1 MTSALNWL
9 LGLDALRPGMEG
21 VEFGFERPLPAWA
34 WALVTLAA
42 VFVAWRAYRRLE
54 GAITAR
60 FALGFLRAALLV
72 LVAVL
77 IAGPR
82 LIKPN
87 ETEERDWLIVLADRS
102 ASMTVRDAARPT
114 SAERI
119 AREAQLA
126 ATLAETREVWRR
138 LADDRVVL
146 WLGFDSGAFE
156 LPASA
161 EGPLPDLGDP
171 IGRRTAIGRAL
182 EQALRRAAA
191 RPVSGV
197 VVLSDG
203 RSADDVPRAVTR
215 RLEAER
221 IPVFAVPLGADEPL
235 PDLAVREVDA
245 PRTAFVRDAV
255 PVEVDLEQLGAP
267 DAARAH
273 GAVVELIDTDTG
285 AVLDSKEVDWR
296 DAQGADAAGARA
308 SARVVLTTRPARA
321 GATKWSVRVRPGP
334 GAPPDLIDD
343 NNSADFAIELVD
355 RPVRVLAIDG
365 YPRWEYRFIKNLLVR
380 EQSISA
386 AVMLLAPGRRY
397 LQEGSIIL
405 DTLPRSP
412 EEWAQFDLVLIGDV
426 WPGVFTPEQLAM
438 LRERI
443 AIGGAG
449 LIWIAGEGSTPG
461 AWAGTAMAD
470 LLPFALPERAA
481 AARAGSALPTFGGP
495 VLMRPTLAADRLG
508 VLRLADEPSA
518 EAEGLYWPAALSS
531 PATGW
536 SMLYWAQRIDPAI
549 LKPTAEALA
558 VAVPVENGA
567 PVNDGG
573 TFPLVL
579 SMRYGA
585 GRSLYVATDE
595 IWRWRYGRGDFL
607 PERFWVQMI
616 RLLGRE
622 SLARSGKPALLEIT
636 PRRGEVDRPA
646 QIELTLLDQALV
658 ESAPATMR
666 VRIVREGS
674 VDERAAPGT
683 TPDDA
688 ATTELVLTSR
698 AGVGSTGAGAARTYS
713 ATWLP
718 TASGRYRID
727 ASDPLIASAGGL
739 SVRAEVWQADD
750 EMRTPQTDHALLA
763 RLAESTGGRVLAP
776 GDLSQLLDP
785 NVLPK
790 RRLRLAGE
798 PDIETLWDTPLALIL
813 VMLLLTTEWAWRR
826 LLKFA

>member
-1 MTSALNWL
+1 MNDFARWF
-9 LGLDALRPGMEG
+9 LGLETLRPGMEG
-21 VEFGFERPLPAWA
+21 VEFGFERPLPPWG
-34 WALVTLAA
+34 WALVVLVAA
-42 VFVAWRAYRRLE
+42 FFAWRAYRKLD
-54 GAITAR
+54 GAPAAR
-60 FALGFLRAALLV
+60 TALGTLRAALIV
-72 LVAVL
+72 LLALL

-87 ETEERDWLIVLADRS
+87 ETEEKDWVLVLADRS
-102 ASMTVRDAARPT
+102 ASMTVRDAPAAAASPR
-114 SAERI
+114 SS
-119 AREAQLA
+119 REEQLKA
-126 ATLAETREVWRR
+126 ALDTTAPVWSR

-156 LPASA
+156 LPSA
-161 EGPLPDLGDP
+161 DGIAELGAP
-171 IGRRTAIGRAL
+171 AGRRTSIGRAI

-191 RPVSGV
+191 RPISGV

-203 RSADDVPRAVTR
+203 RSADDVSRAVVR

-221 IPVFAVPLGADEPL
+221 IPVFAVPLGADAPL
-235 PDLAVREVDA
+235 PDLAVRDVVA

-255 PVEVDLEQLGAP
+255 PIEVDLEQLGASE
-267 DAARAH
+267 AARAQ
-273 GAVVELIDTDTG
+273 GAVVELIDQDTG
-285 AVLDSKEVDWR
+285 AVLDSKPVEWNPPR
-296 DAQGADAAGARA
+296 EGASDAAATARA
-308 SARVVLTTRPARA
+308 VLTTRPARA
-321 GATKWSVRVRPGP
+321 GQTRWSVRIRPGP
-334 GAPPDLIDD
+334 GALPDLIDD
-343 NNSADFAIELVD
+343 NNTSEFTIELVD

-365 YPRWEYRFIKNLLVR
+365 YPRWEYRFLKNLLVR

-397 LQEGSIIL
+397 LQEGSIVL
-405 DTLPRSP
+405 DALPRSP
-412 EEWAQFDLVLIGDV
+412 EEWARFDLVIIGDV
-426 WPGVFTPEQLAM
+426 WPGVFTPEQLAQ

-449 LIWIAGEGSTPG
+449 LIWIGGEGSTPG
-461 AWAGTAMAD
+461 AWAGSELAD
-470 LLPFALPERAA
+470 LLPFTLPERAA
-481 AARAGSALPTFGGP
+481 AARSGSAIPPFAGP

-508 VLRLADEPSA
+508 VLRLTDEPTA
-518 EAEGLYWPAALSS
+518 GTGGIYWPPVLSS
-531 PATGW
+531 PETGW
-536 SMLYWAQRIDPAI
+536 SMLHWAQRIDPAT

-558 VAVPVENGA
+558 VAVPIENGEA
-567 PVNDGG
+567 AEAGAH
-573 TFPLVL
+573 PLVL

-666 VRIVREGS
+666 VRITRKGS
-674 VDERAAPGT
+674 VDDRGAPAQ

-698 AGVGSTGAGAARTYS
+698 AGDGRAAAAAGSARDYS

-718 TASGRYRID
+718 TISGRFRIE
-727 ASDPLIASAGGL
+727 AVDPLIAGAGGL
-739 SVRAEVWQADD
+739 SIAAEVWQADD

-776 GDLSQLLDP
+776 GDLAQLLDP

-798 PDIETLWDTPLALIL
+798 PDVETLWDTPLALML
-813 VMLLLTTEWAWRR
+813 LMLLLTIEWAWRR

>member
-1 MTSALNWL
+1 MTGAFNWL
-9 LGLDALRPGMEG
+9 LGLESLRPGMEG
-21 VEFGFERPLPAWA
+21 VEFGFERPLPAWG
-34 WALVTLAA
+34 WALVALAA
-42 VFVAWRAYRRLE
+42 VFFAWRAYRRLE
-54 GAITAR
+54 GAGAAR
-60 FALGFLRAALLV
+60 FALGTLRAALLV

-82 LIKPN
+82 LVKPS

-102 ASMTVRDAARPT
+102 ASMTVRDATLPGGGDRV
-114 SAERI
+114 

-126 ATLAETREVWRR
+126 ATLAGSREVWKR

-156 LPASA
+156 LHGSGD
-161 EGPLPDLGDP
+161 GPLPDLGAP
-171 IGRRTAIGRAL
+171 AGRRTAVGRAL

-191 RPVSGV
+191 RPISGV

-221 IPVFAVPLGADEPL
+221 VPVFAVPLGADAPL
-235 PDLAVREVDA
+235 PDLAVRDVVA

-267 DAARAH
+267 ESARAH
-273 GAVVELIDTDTG
+273 GAIVELIDADTG
-285 AVLDSKEVDWR
+285 AVLDSKDVDWR
-296 DAQGADAAGARA
+296 AAPGAEGAGA
-308 SARVVLTTRPARA
+308 SARVVLTTRPSRA
-321 GATKWSVRVRPGP
+321 GLSKWSVRVRPGP

-343 NNSADFAIELVD
+343 NNSSDFAVELVD

-365 YPRWEYRFIKNLLVR
+365 YPRWEYRFFKNLLVR

-386 AVMLLAPGRRY
+386 AAMLLAPGRRY
-397 LQEGSIIL
+397 LQEGSIVL
-405 DTLPRSP
+405 DALPRSP
-412 EEWAQFDLVLIGDV
+412 EEWARFDLVVIGDV

-438 LRERI
+438 LRERV
-443 AIGGAG
+443 AVGGAG
-449 LIWIAGEGSTPG
+449 LIWIGGEGSTPG
-461 AWAGTAMAD
+461 AWAGTELAD

-518 EAEGLYWPAALSS
+518 ELGGLYWPEALSS

-536 SMLYWAQRIDPAI
+536 SMLYWAHRIEPSM

-558 VAVPVENGA
+558 VALPVEGGRVIDNAGA
-567 PVNDGG
+567 N
-573 TFPLVL
+573 PLVL

-585 GRSLYVATDE
+585 GRVLYVATDE

-622 SLARSGKPALLEIT
+622 SLARSGRPALLEVT

-658 ESAPATMR
+658 EAAPSSIK
-666 VRIVREGS
+666 VRIAREG
-674 VDERAAPGT
+674 AADGRGAP
-683 TPDDA
+683 PDDA
-688 ATTELVLTSR
+688 EAPTELLLTPRPGDGR
-698 AGVGSTGAGAARTYS
+698 AGGPSARAYT

-718 TASGRYRID
+718 TASGRFRID
-727 ASDPLIASAGGL
+727 ATDPLIASAGGL

-763 RLAESTGGRVLAP
+763 RLAETTGGRVLGP
-776 GDLSQLLDP
+776 GELTHLLDP
-785 NVLPK
+785 NVLPR

-798 PDIETLWDTPLALIL
+798 PDVETLWDTPLALIL
-813 VMLLLTTEWAWRR
+813 LMLLLTAEWAWRR